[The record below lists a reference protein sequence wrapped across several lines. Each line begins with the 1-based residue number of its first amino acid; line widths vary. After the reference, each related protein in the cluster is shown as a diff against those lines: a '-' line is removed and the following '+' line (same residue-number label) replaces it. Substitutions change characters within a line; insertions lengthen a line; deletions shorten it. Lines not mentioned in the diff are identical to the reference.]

1 MYISSHKAYTLVEI
15 TIVIAI
21 LAILTSIALPN
32 YLSSG
37 KISAKNVCINN
48 LKQIDG
54 AVERWALDNNIL
66 TGTVPS
72 SGQEDEIYFYI
83 DGGKP
88 KCPSGGEYT
97 ICAVGSNPQARC
109 DRENDEGHKLP

>member
-1 MYISSHKAYTLVEI
+1 MNIFYRSGYSLAE
-15 TIVIAI
+15 IVIVVAI

-66 TGTVPS
+66 TGTVLS
-72 SGQEDEIYFYI
+72 SGQEDEIYSYI

-109 DRENDEGHKLP
+109 GRENDEGHKLP